1 MAQARG
7 RLYGLLLLCF
17 SCKWVSTAPTE
28 HLISS
33 LPGQPQVSFRQYSGY
48 INVDESAGTNLF
60 YYFVEAQSNASSQPL
75 ALWLNGGPG
84 CSSIGGGAFTELG
97 PFYPNGKGDG
107 LRINPYSWNKVANV
121 LFLES
126 PAGVGWSYSRIPA
139 GYRYNDARVANES
152 LVFLLRWFQR
162 FPEYSERPLFLTG
175 ESYAGHYIPQLA
187 LLMARHNGRMS
198 RGAAAFGFNLH
209 GILVGNPLLNYG
221 VDTSATY
228 SFLWSHG
235 LISDNTYKGVAS
247 TCDFRYGYTG
257 QNPDDASKSQG
268 KKAHACPNFLVSARA
283 EVGAFINMYDVTL
296 DVCAPPIV
304 HQALLLHKLMGH
316 LVETSKEG
324 SDEVDVCI
332 DHELT
337 RYLNHPTVQRALHAN
352 LTSLP
357 YAWEAC
363 SDIVDYKYED
373 QLEDMLPLLKDL
385 VKSRVR
391 IWIFS
396 GDQDSVVPLTGT
408 RSQLTTLAHH
418 LRLKTMIPYS
428 AWYAN
433 GQVGGWVEAYEE
445 SLGLVYATVRG
456 AAHMVPYAQPER
468 ALILFSSFLH
478 AQPLPSRSS

>member
-209 GILVGNPLLNYG
+209 GIL
-221 VDTSATY
+221 
-228 SFLWSHG
+228 
-235 LISDNTYKGVAS
+235 
-247 TCDFRYGYTG
+247 
-257 QNPDDASKSQG
+257 
-268 KKAHACPNFLVSARA
+268 
-283 EVGAFINMYDVTL
+283 
-296 DVCAPPIV
+296 
-304 HQALLLHKLMGH
+304 MGH